1 MLLKTF
7 GDLLLVVVCLCIL
20 VVANNTRSHSKMKTC
35 QPYIAAVVDLY
46 LITNQL
52 AIGCTDV
59 HLYYCALVEALVA
72 IL

>member
-1 MLLKTF
+1 
-7 GDLLLVVVCLCIL
+7 
-20 VVANNTRSHSKMKTC
+20 MKTC

>member
-1 MLLKTF
+1 
-7 GDLLLVVVCLCIL
+7 
-20 VVANNTRSHSKMKTC
+20 MKTC

-59 HLYYCALVEALVA
+59 HTDVHLYYCALVEALVA